1 MLIIN
6 LFDKNLEWY
15 LLHLLTRNEGKKENL
30 NIYATYLWLNVSKSL
45 FLKEIASWLVIL
57 CYIWKKKKM
66 SKTQAKKLSFKFV
79 PYLFIAV
86 TILTTFGSNS
96 GTWAWTNSNLM
107 V

>member
-1 MLIIN
+1 MLIVN
-6 LFDKNLEWY
+6 LFDKNIELFIAFADKKW
-15 LLHLLTRNEGKKENL
+15 GKKENL
-30 NIYATYLWLNVSKSL
+30 NISDTLLWLNTLQSL
-45 FLKEIASWLVIL
+45 FWKEIASWLVIL
-57 CYIWKKKKM
+57 CYICKKKQM

-86 TILTTFGSNS
+86 TTLTTFGSNS

>member
-1 MLIIN
+1 MIKCAL
-6 LFDKNLEWY
+6 
-15 LLHLLTRNEGKKENL
+15 
-30 NIYATYLWLNVSKSL
+30 KS
-45 FLKEIASWLVIL
+45 FLKGDSFMISNSVLYLE
-57 CYIWKKKKM
+57 KKQM

-96 GTWAWTNSNLM
+96 GTW

>member
-1 MLIIN
+1 M
-6 LFDKNLEWY
+6 
-15 LLHLLTRNEGKKENL
+15 LTRNEGKKENL
-30 NIYATYLWLNVSKSL
+30 NISDTVLWLDALKSL
-45 FLKEIASWLVIL
+45 FWKDIASWLVIL
-57 CYIWKKKKM
+57 CYIWKKKQM

-96 GTWAWTNSNLM
+96 GTWAWTNSILM